1 MEAAFGDGDDDLAAH
16 DRALQMGVRVVLAA
30 VVRVLRMRLLRG
42 KFFEPFF
49 KIPVQAGLVVVNED
63 ACGAMRC
70 LFAICP

>member
-1 MEAAFGDGDDDLAAH
+1 
-16 DRALQMGVRVVLAA
+16 MGVRVVLAA